1 MAQYLT
7 LPNGNSIEVP
17 EGMDQQ
23 TAYAKAIEQ
32 FPEAFGLGPPKAEP
46 ETGFIAGV
54 KSGFENLKG
63 DIGAIGAGLGI
74 EGGAEYS
81 EAQREKAGQ
90 IYRQAE
96 FSEDPID
103 YVTGL
108 LGQSAAYMA
117 APIVAAGL
125 ASTAPVSGAL
135 GLGATAA
142 GLLGAGAASAT
153 QFTGSNLSRQLE
165 EGTAPEDLKLGAAV
179 AAAIPQA
186 ALDTAALRFLPGVN
200 KLLGKFGREATKE
213 EALGA
218 ARKIAEASAAGLVK
232 SGGIQ
237 VAKNAGIEGLTEAGQ
252 QVFERMQAGLDMMDE
267 QARGEYLDNF
277 IGGAT
282 LGGLFGAGS
291 RIGAQGRAKDVVATE
306 DKRAAA
312 EQAKLDA
319 QAQAARDAELAG
331 LEGGTETRA
340 VPYAEAGPQGV
351 LPGMEAVEQTASAV
365 EAPTPEVLFS
375 ENQYL
380 DRVLEDNRMQQSAAV
395 AKQDYDTAESL
406 AAQYDAFA
414 ARKKEV
420 ESLIKQS
427 GAVDTESTRGK
438 LQRQIAATQRK
449 LETLTGDAYDPVE
462 GRKLISALRKQ
473 QGELAAIGGDR
484 AALVDKY
491 TPMLDLNRRNAQAS
505 AEAGAAEMAQRQ
517 AALQAG
523 TAPDEQMSMFEQSQQ
538 DVADAA
544 DARGRTDLWYQEG
557 PVGRGKRD
565 PNAPVTEQESTPD
578 IDRLFKVGFNLK
590 QAVSV
595 PETLTRM
602 PSERFNASK
611 NQFDGLLNQVKKLS
625 NSMVASNRDKAQE
638 TRDQINNIRTNSDGY
653 LKLAFDA
660 RAAQDEALNN
670 FLGVL
675 TDIRTGL
682 YFGADNPAAA
692 GASAK
697 LKQIEARIESL
708 APKGKGYSVPP
719 ALQRAYEENKQAVEK
734 NERLAAAS
742 SGIEGLNK
750 QAQEARAK
758 YIQAALQEAAIHRRA
773 EGRPALT
780 RDEALKAA
788 SDMETAMT
796 AALDEITT
804 RSTADRS
811 DAYKETR
818 IVAPAQMRGA
828 QIVSPAVLETR
839 DFRPLEERPFG
850 APRAAQE
857 VIAEGL
863 NVLPQIRDA
872 LIGKRQ
878 ARVEKPVI
886 RTQFAGQEA
895 TRVAEER
902 GETAT
907 TLKGELARRTEFVR
921 NKMAELP
928 AAMRPRAR
936 DVLNEAADIMDGGKA
951 SRNLL
956 DAVEGVVDDMLAGRQ
971 PRMSD
976 LRSIKDI
983 IAAKAPTA
991 VEQREAGQLGLFNDT
1006 SADRRRDD
1014 RELGVI
1020 RKDYKAFA
1028 AAPVAKKA
1036 RDKAV
1041 AVAKKARD
1049 KAVAIAKAAQVEID
1063 KIAQRVR
1070 LIGIAQDA
1078 GTRYLKKQVELQKQI
1093 DTIRSRIADLGWM
1106 NGAAL
1111 KPITADMFTLTKPE
1125 ETAPV
1130 IEQYNAM
1137 VAGIDKQNAL
1147 LKQKKAAAS
1156 AGIEKQLAALEEQQK
1171 RVKQGAANFFAS
1183 FAKTDA
1189 TAFADPVFTNEKAS
1203 ATALFNRRASML
1215 DAQRAVLQETLKM
1228 TRMRVAAEMIE
1239 AKKAFSAQVDVLVT
1253 QTQAAA
1259 DRLKEARKTL
1269 AESSVMIKLGITKAE
1284 LQAFDDVQKKI
1295 DKQFSDVAKL
1305 RAQADENVASSAI
1318 TAEAHRDSFV
1328 QFEYKILKQYEKELS
1343 EAKAK
1348 LGAVAPAEL
1357 KQLSAAAAAQ
1367 RARAAKVEN
1376 EQRLEKE
1383 AATKDK
1389 RELEQRMLERRY
1401 EGSSKKQKNA
1411 YADATEQAKS
1421 NDVARLQKILNSV
1434 DDVLEERKA
1443 AKGKR
1448 AIGPVTRTQSAA
1460 PASLR
1465 GGTEES
1471 KAGLGRMGTRNR
1483 LSEARGIKQRNV
1495 PITSAEM
1502 AAPADMSIEEFGK
1515 LSPEG
1520 QTAELNRRQM
1530 KADLKTLDTA
1540 KRTITRTRG
1549 TKEQIAEDKRIA
1561 EETFGIDT
1569 SNSKWRQKL
1578 RAELARQD
1586 ATEAE
1591 ALAADLQKVTKGRKN
1606 IADVIDEDVD
1616 SAEDNYLRENSQAYD
1631 APSFTPVKVN
1641 VIKALRSGDAVKA
1654 AELLAES
1661 GATPFVRKLSG
1672 LLATLLGNVKVEMVS
1687 DLYVDGKRAA
1697 GSYESNK
1704 AVMQFDE
1711 EAVSEEVILHEM
1723 IHAVTLRL
1731 LKAPIDTLTDA
1742 QKAARVELESMFAA
1756 VKKNTNLAREYGIT
1770 NIAEFASEMLSNRV
1784 LQNKLANVKWTGGG
1798 NMVTRFINKV
1808 LAFLGLKEGVDFNEQ
1823 ATQNILNLFE
1833 KAMPMTEG
1841 RQIDN
1846 VASVLRGVFP
1856 NTEPKF
1862 AAGISKE
1869 AQAAA
1874 GRQVARTSGFMASL
1888 FSPAAA
1894 APESSKTNRALA
1906 WRTQLLD
1913 RFAPIEDLLRKGVE
1927 RGVIPDMQLFQTLYY
1942 MRFGE
1947 QVNQYVAQ
1955 AASSGVVRR
1964 VKAADG
1970 THTFEAVEGD
1980 NIARI
1985 AETLR
1990 DAGIGNE
1997 QAAEEMFTTW
2007 MAGLRAGQ
2015 GQIGWDKLNFKDA
2028 KQAKADWD
2036 AVNKDVQNNPKIKDA
2051 FESARK
2057 QYRQYNKDLLTLL
2070 SDSGAMSSDEAV
2082 RLSALDY
2089 VPFYRKNGEEVEL
2102 MIDREKIVKIGN
2114 LKNQPY
2120 LKELIGGEDSI
2131 LPFFESALQNTRMIL
2146 DMGMRNIQT
2155 KDVAYVLQKMGSAE
2169 IRKGS
2174 GPAGTNIVRFREGG
2188 EMKHA
2193 VIDDAYGVPADL
2205 LVKGLEGIKTTIPAV
2220 VRLMSYPANLLR
2232 KTVTIMPTYALRQ
2245 AIRDPLNAWMV
2256 TGGNFAPI
2264 ASSFKELTKMVG
2276 GKSETQSI
2284 LQQAGAISSNVFTG
2298 DKQDITRILRDT
2310 VGGKA
2315 GWQKLVAKAEG
2326 FAIQGDSSTRAV
2338 LYNMY
2343 REKGMTHMQALLG
2356 SLESMNFS
2364 RRGVSPSMQFMSMM
2378 VPFFNAQIQGLDVLW
2393 RAGKG
2398 VSLFQKEMNVQAL
2411 ILKRGFMM
2419 AAGTMAYAALMQDDE
2434 SYKNATPEQRAL
2446 NWFIPLP
2453 GVEASLRVPI
2463 PFELGYA
2470 FKSIP
2475 EMVFNV
2481 AFGDQKAGNAMKAF
2495 GALAYQ
2501 TVPIGMPQGM
2511 KPIVEVATNYSFFTG
2526 SPVESDRMQGLTKSE
2541 RYSPN
2546 TTELAKMLSAATF
2559 GTVSPMQVEH
2569 LVRGYTGSLGITLL
2583 QIPNVAIR
2591 PLTDQAERPTK
2602 LINEYPVI
2610 GTLFQP
2616 ADGRGVVNAAHDRL
2630 GEFRQAKTTYN
2641 MMVAEGRGADAKA
2654 FAQKYSTEIA
2664 LNSFG
2669 GSFRQQMGELAKLKR
2684 GIAASK
2690 TLTPDQKRDRVQE
2703 IKRLEIRMSRRI
2715 IELD

>member
-135 GLGATAA
+135 GLSATAA

-165 EGTAPEDLKLGAAV
+165 EGTVPEDLQLGAAV

-200 KLLGKFGREATKE
+200 KLLGKFGREATRE

-218 ARKIAEASAAGLVK
+218 ARKLAEASAAGLVK

-306 DKRAAA
+306 DRRVAD

-557 PVGRGKRD
+557 PVGSGKRD

-578 IDRLFKVGFNLK
+578 IDRLVEVGFNPE

-670 FLGVL
+670 FLGVM
-675 TDIRTGL
+675 TDIRSGIF
-682 YFGADNPAAA
+682 FGGRDV
-692 GASAK
+692 K
-697 LKQIEARIESL
+697 F
-708 APKGKGYSVPP
+708 
-719 ALQRAYEENKQAVEK
+719 
-734 NERLAAAS
+734 AS
-742 SGIEGLNK
+742 SSIEGLNK

-839 DFRPLEERPFG
+839 DSRPLEERPFG

-991 VEQREAGQLGLFNDT
+991 VEQREAGQKSLFAGT
-1006 SADRRRDD
+1006 TADRRREDQ
-1014 RELGVI
+1014 ESGVI

-1049 KAVAIAKAAQVEID
+1049 EAVAIAKAAQVEID

-1215 DAQRAVLQETLKM
+1215 DAQRADLQETLKM
-1228 TRMRVAAEMIE
+1228 TRVRLAAEMIE

-1269 AESSVMIKLGITKAE
+1269 AESSVMMGITKAE

-1318 TAEAHRDSFV
+1318 IAEAHRDLFV
-1328 QFEYKILKQYEKELS
+1328 QFEYKILKQYEKEFS
-1343 EAKAK
+1343 KAKAK

-1411 YADATEQAKS
+1411 YADAAEQAKS

-1471 KAGLGRMGTRNR
+1471 KAGLGRTGTSQR

-1955 AASSGVVRR
+1955 AASNGVVRR

-2256 TGGNFAPI
+2256 TGGNFTPI

-2411 ILKRGFMM
+2411 MLKRGFMM

-2481 AFGDQKAGNAMKAF
+2481 AFGDQKAGEAMKAF

-2501 TVPIGMPQGM
+2501 TVPVGMPQGM

-2526 SPVESDRMQGLTKSE
+2526 SPVESNRMQGLTKSE

-2559 GTVSPMQVEH
+2559 STVSPMQVEH
-2569 LVRGYTGSLGITLL
+2569 LIRGYTGSLGITLL

-2616 ADGRGVVNAAHDRL
+2616 ADGRGVVNAAYDRL
-2630 GEFRQAKTTYN
+2630 EEFQQAKRTYN
-2641 MMVAEGRGADAKA
+2641 TMIAEGRGADAKA

-2669 GSFRQQMGELAKLKR
+2669 GSFRQEMGELAKLKR